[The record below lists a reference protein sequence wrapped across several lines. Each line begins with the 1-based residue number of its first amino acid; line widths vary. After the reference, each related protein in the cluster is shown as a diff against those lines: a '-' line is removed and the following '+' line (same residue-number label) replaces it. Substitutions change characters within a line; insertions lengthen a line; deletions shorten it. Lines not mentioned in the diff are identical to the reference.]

1 MPARAAHV
9 AWFLAMLS
17 AVGAAQGGARAD
29 SSRRAAEDSARVQRL
44 ADVRVSVTRA
54 PASEQRSPWA
64 VGVQGKEEL
73 TRGQATLGIDEALNN
88 VPGVY
93 VENRYNYSLDQRLSI
108 RGAGARANFG
118 IRGVKV
124 LLDGVPQSLPDGQN
138 QLTNIDLADIS
149 RVEVLRGSASSLYG
163 NGSGGVIAFTTDLT
177 APDVLD
183 QTARVTSGSFGT
195 TKLQVRTAGRA
206 GAAVGSLSLSSTTV
220 DGFRQY
226 SRAELKQLVG
236 AFDFALSGV
245 TSLQLRASHTEMPTA
260 LNPGALTVAEYAKN
274 RDSAAATNI
283 ARGANKAISQS
294 QYSVRLRHTA
304 GDIGEWAAVAYVVRR
319 FVDNPLATS
328 PPGTPPA
335 PPNVGTYS
343 TLNRWVTGMRLDGSL
358 VLCRC
363 ADSARAPRLDA
374 GFDLERSFDIRRN
387 SRATGGHP
395 SVPTDTLLL
404 NQGESVISLGPV
416 AAIQWSPVAPLTLSA
431 GARWDDL
438 KFDVLDHFLADKVD
452 NSGSR
457 DMTAVSGHF
466 GASWVVSET
475 FTPYANYSTAFESP
489 TTTELSARPDG
500 AGGFNP
506 DLGPERIRTLEGGAR
521 GSFSNR
527 VSYTLSVF
535 EAHADNAIIQY
546 LETNGRAFFQ
556 NAGQTRNTGVEA
568 GLAARAASWLDLSV
582 AWTEA
587 NYRFVR
593 YKVTTS
599 VAGKAVTDTLDGKK
613 QAGVPDRF
621 VRLGL
626 RARWHGASLDAD
638 HTWSSSMYADDKNTI
653 RIDDWG
659 RGALNVRVAWSGT
672 IGDIS
677 LAPFVAAN
685 NLLDQAYVGAVTLNG
700 ASGRVLEPAP
710 LRNYYLGMELGW
722 AARK

>member
-1 MPARAAHV
+1 VAALLALLAAV
-9 AWFLAMLS
+9 A
-17 AVGAAQGGARAD
+17 AAQGGARAD

-44 ADVRVSVTRA
+44 ADVKVSVTRST
-54 PASEQRSPWA
+54 ASEQRAPWA

-118 IRGVKV
+118 VRGVKV

-177 APDVLD
+177 APDALD

-195 TKLQVRTAGRA
+195 PKLQARTAGRA
-206 GAAVGSLSLSSTTV
+206 GAGVGSLSLSSTTV

-226 SRAELKQLVG
+226 SRADLKQLMG
-236 AFDFALSGV
+236 AFDYALSGV
-245 TSLQLRASHTEMPTA
+245 TSLQVRASHAEMPTA
-260 LNPGALTVAEYAKN
+260 LNPGALTVAEYARN
-274 RDSAAATNI
+274 RDSAAATNV
-283 ARGANKAISQS
+283 ARGSNKAISQS
-294 QYSVRLRHTA
+294 QYSVGLHHLA
-304 GDIGEWAAVAYVVRR
+304 GNFGEWAAVAYVVRR
-319 FVDNPLATS
+319 FVDNPLATP
-328 PPGTPPA
+328 PPGTPGA
-335 PPNVGTYS
+335 TIGTYS

-358 VLCRC
+358 VLCKC
-363 ADSARAPRLDA
+363 ADSARAPRLAA
-374 GFDLERSFDIRRN
+374 GFDLERSFDLRRN

-395 SVPTDTLLL
+395 SVPTDTLFL
-404 NQGESVISLGPV
+404 NQGESVISLGPF

-438 KFDVLDHFLADKVD
+438 QFDVLDHFLADKVD

-457 DMTAVSGHF
+457 NMTAVSGHF
-466 GASWVVSET
+466 GASYVVSET

-489 TTTELSARPDG
+489 TTTELNARPDG
-500 AGGFNP
+500 TGGFNP

-535 EAHADNAIIQY
+535 QAHADNAIIQY

-556 NAGQTRNTGVEA
+556 NAGQTRNTGLEA
-568 GLAARAASWLDLSV
+568 GLAGRAASWLDLSV

-593 YKVTTS
+593 YRVPTV
-599 VAGKAVTDTLDGKK
+599 VAGKAATDTLDGKK

-621 VRLGL
+621 VRFGF
-626 RARWHGASLDAD
+626 RTRWHGASLDAD

-653 RIDDWG
+653 KIDDWG
-659 RGALNVRVAWSGT
+659 RGALNVRVAWSGA

-685 NLLDQAYVGAVTLNG
+685 NLLDQPYVGAVTLNG
-700 ASGRVLEPAP
+700 AFGRVLEPAP

>member
-1 MPARAAHV
+1 
-9 AWFLAMLS
+9 MLS
-17 AVGAAQGGARAD
+17 TVGTAQGGARAD
-29 SSRRAAEDSARVQRL
+29 SSKRAAEDSARVQRL
-44 ADVRVSVTRA
+44 ADVTVSVTRA
-54 PASEQRSPWA
+54 PASVERAPWA
-64 VGVQGKEEL
+64 VGVQGREAL

-177 APDVLD
+177 APDAFD

-195 TKLQVRTAGRA
+195 TKVQARTAGRA

-226 SRAELKQLVG
+226 SRADLKQLVG
-236 AFDFALSGV
+236 ALDYALSGV
-245 TSLQLRASHTEMPTA
+245 TSIQLRASHTEMPTA

-294 QYSVRLRHTA
+294 QYSVRVHHTM
-304 GDIGEWAAVAYVVRR
+304 GDIGDWAAVAYVVRR
-319 FVDNPLATS
+319 FVDNPLATP
-328 PPGTPPA
+328 PPGTTGA
-335 PPNVGTYS
+335 TVGTYS
-343 TLNRWVTGMRLDGSL
+343 TLNRWVTGMRLDGSF
-358 VLCRC
+358 VPCAC
-363 ADSARAPRLDA
+363 ADSARLPRVAAGLDV
-374 GFDLERSFDIRRN
+374 ERSFDLRRN

-395 SVPTDTLLL
+395 SVPTDTLFLK
-404 NQGESVISLGPV
+404 QGESVISLGPF
-416 AAIQWSPVAPLTLSA
+416 AAVRWSPVAPLTLSA

-438 KFDVLDHFLADKVD
+438 KFDVYDHFLADKVD

-466 GASWVVSET
+466 GASYVVSEA

-489 TTTELSARPDG
+489 TTTELNARPDG
-500 AGGFNP
+500 TGGFNP
-506 DLGPERIRTLEGGAR
+506 DLGPQRVRTLEGGAR

-535 EAHADNAIIQY
+535 QAYADNAIIQY

-568 GLAARAASWLDLSV
+568 GLAARAARWLDLSV

-593 YKVTTS
+593 YRVTS
-599 VAGKAVTDTLDGKK
+599 AVAGKAVTDTLDGKE

-621 VRLGL
+621 VRLGF
-626 RARWHGASLDAD
+626 RARWRGASLDAD

-653 RIDDWG
+653 KVDDWG
-659 RGALNVRVAWSGT
+659 RGALNARVAWSGA

-700 ASGRVLEPAP
+700 ANGRVLEPAP
-710 LRNYYLGMELGW
+710 LRNYYLGMEIGW